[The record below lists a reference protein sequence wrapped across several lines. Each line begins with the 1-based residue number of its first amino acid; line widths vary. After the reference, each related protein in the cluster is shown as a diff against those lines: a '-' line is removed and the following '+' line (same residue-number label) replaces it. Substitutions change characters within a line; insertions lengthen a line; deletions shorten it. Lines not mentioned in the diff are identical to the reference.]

1 MMGGDVHK
9 PASEHASVILST
21 ADDMVRAGEV
31 FGAHLQAGDVLVLT
45 GPLGAGKTTFAR
57 GLGAALGV
65 RGPVTSPTFVLA
77 RTHPSLVG
85 GPELIH
91 VDAYRLGD
99 PAELD
104 DLGLDLAASV
114 TVVEWGSEAVPLI
127 TDRWIEAT
135 IDRSTTG
142 APLPGALASEPSD
155 SDSDSELDDDDEP
168 LAPRRLT
175 LTATGPWDRPLGT
188 ALGEALRAEFGAA
201 PA

>member
-1 MMGGDVHK
+1 MGEELTSGV
-9 PASEHASVILST
+9 SVVLAT
-21 ADDMVRAGEV
+21 ADDMVRAGELV
-31 FGAHLQAGDVLVLT
+31 GGQLSAGDVLVLT

-57 GLGAALGV
+57 GLGSALGV

-127 TDRWIEAT
+127 TDRWLEAT
-135 IDRSTTG
+135 IDRSTASSLS
-142 APLPGALASEPSD
+142 APDALDGLDGSD
-155 SDSDSELDDDDEP
+155 RDGDEGDDEP
-168 LAPRRLT
+168 LDPRRLT
-175 LTATGPWDRPLGT
+175 LTAIGAWDRPVAA
-188 ALGEALRAEFGAA
+188 ALGQALRAEFGAS

>member
-1 MMGGDVHK
+1 MVRVE
-9 PASEHASVILST
+9 SELTSSAVVDLST
-21 ADDMVRAGEV
+21 PDDMVRAGELIGGRL
-31 FGAHLQAGDVLVLT
+31 FAGDVLVLT

-104 DLGLDLAASV
+104 DLGLDLASSV
-114 TVVEWGSEAVPLI
+114 TVVEWGREAVPLI
-127 TDRWIEAT
+127 TDRWLEVT
-135 IDRSTTG
+135 IDRSTATSSR
-142 APLPGALASEPSD
+142 ALEPSGLAAGSVGD
-155 SDSDSELDDDDEP
+155 VDDVAEDDEEP
-168 LAPRRLT
+168 IDPRRLT
-175 LTATGPWDRPLGT
+175 LTATGAWNRPLL
-188 ALGEALRAEFGAA
+188 ASLVEALRAEFGASA
-201 PA
+201 A

>member
-1 MMGGDVHK
+1 MRDETTPGT
-9 PASEHASVILST
+9 SVELAT
-21 ADDMVRAGEV
+21 ADDMVRAGELIGV
-31 FGAHLQAGDVLVLT
+31 QLAAGDVLVLT

-104 DLGLDLAASV
+104 DLGLDLGASV

-127 TDRWIEAT
+127 TDRWLEVT
-135 IDRSTTG
+135 IDRST
-142 APLPGALASEPSD
+142 ALATSVGDDEGPAD
-155 SDSDSELDDDDEP
+155 QGLEDDDEP
-168 LAPRRLT
+168 LDPRRLT
-175 LTATGPWDRPLGT
+175 LTATGVFDRPLE
-188 ALGEALRAEFGAA
+188 ASLGRALRAEFGPS

>member
-1 MMGGDVHK
+1 MRDETTPGT
-9 PASEHASVILST
+9 SVELAT
-21 ADDMVRAGEV
+21 ADDMVRAGELI
-31 FGAHLQAGDVLVLT
+31 GAQLAAGDVLVLT

-104 DLGLDLAASV
+104 DLRSALAAL
-114 TVVEWGSEAVPLI
+114 EA
-127 TDRWIEAT
+127 RNK
-135 IDRSTTG
+135 R
-142 APLPGALASEPSD
+142 LA
-155 SDSDSELDDDDEP
+155 
-168 LAPRRLT
+168 
-175 LTATGPWDRPLGT
+175 
-188 ALGEALRAEFGAA
+188 
-201 PA
+201 

>member
-1 MMGGDVHK
+1 MGEELTSGV
-9 PASEHASVILST
+9 SVVLAT
-21 ADDMVRAGEV
+21 ADDMVRAGELV
-31 FGAHLQAGDVLVLT
+31 GGQLSAGDVLVLT

-57 GLGAALGV
+57 GLGSALGV

-99 PAELD
+99 RAELD

-127 TDRWIEAT
+127 TDRWLEAT
-135 IDRSTTG
+135 IDRSTASSLS
-142 APLPGALASEPSD
+142 APDALD
-155 SDSDSELDDDDEP
+155 GLDGSDDEP
-168 LAPRRLT
+168 LDPRRLT
-175 LTATGPWDRPLGT
+175 LTAIGAWDRPVAA
-188 ALGEALRAEFGAA
+188 ALGQALRAEFGAS